1 MRQKMINNILY
12 DLTAEDLQQME
23 IDKIEEARIKVIE
36 DAKKEKKASGK
47 AKLIALGLTEEEV
60 KETFGI

>member
-36 DAKKEKKASGK
+36 DAKAEKRASGK

>member
-1 MRQKMINNILY
+1 MKKLINNVKY
-12 DLTAEDLQQME
+12 DLTAEDLQQIE
-23 IDKIEEARIKVIE
+23 FDKIEVARVKAID
-36 DAKKEKKASGK
+36 DAKAEKKASGK

>member
-1 MRQKMINNILY
+1 MRKKMIDSVLY

-23 IDKIEEARIKVIE
+23 IDKIEFARIKVIE
-36 DAKKEKKASGK
+36 DAKKEKRASGK

>member
-36 DAKKEKKASGK
+36 DAKAEKKASGK

>member
-1 MRQKMINNILY
+1 MRKKMIDSVLY

-23 IDKIEEARIKVIE
+23 IDKIEFARIKVIE
-36 DAKKEKKASGK
+36 DAQKEKRASGK

>member
-1 MRQKMINNILY
+1 MKKLINNVEY
-12 DLTAEDLQQME
+12 DLTAEDLQQIE
-23 IDKIEEARIKVIE
+23 LDKIEVARVKAID
-36 DAKKEKKASGK
+36 DAKAEKKASGK